1 MAEITFTSS
10 GILQTSGL
18 MANVPCQIEE
28 ITFYISPLL
37 GQNLQMFLV
46 LRTPNKLTEIIEL
59 TKVGVVKKGTQ
70 FSVPL
75 KQELRVNGEKVA
87 LKILLIDPKD
97 DTYRFSNEIS
107 ATILTSHYKMAR
119 QAYIASSVGQK
130 TEEYYKKIVALTQL
144 NQELYDNI
152 RRENKEL

>member
-1 MAEITFTSS
+1 MAEITFTST
-10 GILQTSGL
+10 GNLQTSGL
-18 MANVPCQIEE
+18 MANAACQIED
-28 ITFYISPLL
+28 ITFYTSPLL
-37 GQNLQMFLV
+37 GQNLQVFLV
-46 LRTPNKLTEIIEL
+46 LRTPNKLVEIIEL

-70 FSVPL
+70 YAVPL

-87 LKILLIDPKD
+87 LKLLVVDPKD
-97 DTYRFSNEIS
+97 ATYRLSNEIS

-119 QAYIASSVGQK
+119 QTYIASAVGQK
-130 TEEYYKKIVALTQL
+130 AEEYYKKIVALTQL